1 MNYIDQMRQ
10 ALNEVADTT
19 EYLAEE
25 KITEGAIAD
34 KMRANLKAKKKSWD
48 EKGEKAKADG
58 YKALDHAKKTQDDL
72 EKSDFIQNVGE
83 SYKKYLAKRIKYWC
97 NS

>member
-34 KMRANLKAKKKSWD
+34 KMRANLKKKKAEWD
-48 EKGEKAKADG
+48 SKGEKSKKDA

-72 EKSDFIQNVGE
+72 EKSDYIQNVGE
-83 SYKKYLAKRIKYWC
+83 SYTKYLAKRIKYWC
-97 NS
+97 KS

>member
-19 EYLAEE
+19 QFIA
-25 KITEGAIAD
+25 EGALAD
-34 KMRANLKAKKKSWD
+34 KMRANLKKKKAEWD
-48 EKGEKAKADG
+48 EKGTKATKDG

>member
-1 MNYIDQMRQ
+1 MRQ

-19 EYLAEE
+19 QFLAEG

-34 KMRANLKAKKKSWD
+34 KMRANLKARKKDWD
-48 EKGEKAKADG
+48 EKGEKSKKDA
-58 YKALDHAKKTQDDL
+58 YKALDKAKKTQDDL

-83 SYKKYLAKRIKYWC
+83 DYITALARQIKRQLR
-97 NS
+97 S